1 MKPQTNTSVESQRL
15 LTETLI
21 AGLIATALALLVL
34 SWLGRDIVAGVTPE
48 VDDALRRTI
57 HSHASPRLTPVM
69 IAASHYGGPSWLVPL
84 GLCLALAFLIHGW
97 QRGALLV
104 VVTLG
109 GAGLLNALLK
119 QGFARTRPAPFFDY
133 PLPGSASFPS
143 GHAFFAASFLG
154 GLAVLVTSR
163 IRSLALKI
171 GLWLLVLALILLIG
185 FSRVYLGV
193 HYPSDVLAGYAVAVV
208 WVTAVA
214 LGDRI
219 ASRRKHRRMSA

>member
-57 HSHASPRLTPVM
+57 HSHASPRLTAVM

-208 WVTAVA
+208 WVTAVG

-219 ASRRKHRRMSA
+219 ARRRKHRQASA

>member
-208 WVTAVA
+208 WVTAVG

-219 ASRRKHRRMSA
+219 ASRRKHRQASA